1 MAEYGGKP
9 QTEYKKD
16 KIGIMHYNEKEQT
29 YKSLAVN
36 PVPDKTDVVF
46 FSMREG
52 KKGEKQ
58 NRITLALNKNEI
70 AYLIM
75 DLTKLYNQELE

>member
-1 MAEYGGKP
+1 
-9 QTEYKKD
+9 
-16 KIGIMHYNEKEQT
+16 
-29 YKSLAVN
+29 
-36 PVPDKTDVVF
+36 
-46 FSMREG
+46 MREG

-75 DLTKLYNQELE
+75 DLTKMYNQDLE